1 MKTTKE
7 EFIMLR
13 DQLFDRL
20 DKMEKAIE
28 SLTTIEG
35 KRMLDNRDMRLL
47 LKVCD
52 RTLWRWR
59 RNRQLASFK
68 IGGKIY
74 YMAAD
79 VHKFLRSE
87 YYQTLNTNSNEKK
100 Q

>member
-28 SLTTIEG
+28 SLTTIEV
-35 KRMLDNRDMRLL
+35 KHMLDNRDMRLL

>member
-1 MKTTKE
+1 MEITKE
-7 EFIMLR
+7 EFMMLR

-20 DKMEKAIE
+20 DKMEEMIE
-28 SLTTIEG
+28 SLSTIEG
-35 KRMLDNRDMRLL
+35 KHMLDNRDMRLL

-68 IGGKIY
+68 ISGKIY

-79 VHKFLRSE
+79 IHKFLRSE
-87 YYQTLNTNSNEKK
+87 YYQTLNNNGNEKK

>member
-35 KRMLDNRDMRLL
+35 KHMLDNRDMRLL

-87 YYQTLNTNSNEKK
+87 YYQTLNTNRNEKK

>member
-35 KRMLDNRDMRLL
+35 KHMLDNRDMCLL

>member
-35 KRMLDNRDMRLL
+35 THMLDNRDMRLL

>member
-28 SLTTIEG
+28 SLTAIEG
-35 KRMLDNRDMRLL
+35 KHMLDNRDMRLL